1 MGRWIGERVIR
12 APRPGRP
19 PAGPAG
25 LASSVRTGRYR
36 AEVPSKAARR
46 GLGPAALL
54 MVIVL
59 AAGAVYLAIK
69 HGTGVLNP
77 AGCQAGS
84 GQSAISLD
92 PEQAAIAATIAG
104 VAHHQAMPRRAVV
117 VAYAAAMQESK
128 LQNLRFGDR
137 DSVGVF
143 QQRPSQGWG
152 PARKLLDPV
161 YASTKFFQ
169 ALASVPGYQRKPV
182 YRAAQAVQHSADGSA
197 YSQYQQE
204 ASLLAAD
211 FTGHSAHAV
220 WCWPDGAG
228 PPRANLAAARRAL
241 TATFGPVVSQQ
252 LAAPRDPPHLLVPAA
267 HATLGW
273 TVAAWLVTH
282 AASYGIHQ
290 VSYAGLR
297 WRSATGGNGWTR
309 DPRPAAP
316 GAVQAS

>member
-1 MGRWIGERVIR
+1 V
-12 APRPGRP
+12 
-19 PAGPAG
+19 
-25 LASSVRTGRYR
+25 
-36 AEVPSKAARR
+36 
-46 GLGPAALL
+46 
-54 MVIVL
+54 VIVV
-59 AAGAVYLAIK
+59 AIGAVYLAIT
-69 HGTGVLNP
+69 HGTSVLNP

-84 GQSAISLD
+84 GQTAISLG

-104 VAHHQAMPRRAVV
+104 VAHHQALPRRAVV

-128 LQNLRFGDR
+128 LQNLGYGDR

-161 YASTKFFQ
+161 YASTRFFQ
-169 ALASVPGYQRKPV
+169 ALASVPGYQRQPV
-182 YRAAQAVQHSADGSA
+182 YRAAQAVQHSADGHA
-197 YSQYQQE
+197 YRQYQRE
-204 ASLLAAD
+204 AALLAAD

-220 WCWPDGAG
+220 WCWPHGAD
-228 PPRANLAAARRAL
+228 PPRADLAAARRAL
-241 TATFGPVVSQQ
+241 TATFGLAGTQQ
-252 LAAPRDPPHLLVPAA
+252 LTAARDVPRLLVPAA
-267 HATLGW
+267 HAQLGW

-316 GAVQAS
+316 EAVLAS